1 MVLWARTVPIMK
13 NVLGMHV
20 HVILHILS
28 SRLLGNSR
36 KKVSSIYVS
45 KVTLLAS
52 FSFIHIQSMTNA
64 THSVSKDFGPA

>member
-45 KVTLLAS
+45 KVTLLVDCTCNLHTLS
-52 FSFIHIQSMTNA
+52 CLIEDTL
-64 THSVSKDFGPA
+64 